1 MEKSTKNILLSICVP
16 TYNGDIKL
24 FYSLR
29 NILVAANFCSSNV
42 EVIVSDNAS
51 TDETP
56 NIISILKVQYPVLL
70 KNYRKSNNV
79 GFNHNLFSLI
89 DDYANGE
96 FIWIIGD
103 DDFLDSNAVK
113 EVIQVIER
121 NPQIEYIGLNFRLS
135 HLDEIINFKKNK
147 ATKEN
152 MILTDVAHAID
163 TQARP
168 ENMLS
173 TFVSCGI
180 VRRERLANY
189 DKSIFS
195 ADSWDNFQSTFP
207 HSYMLADSVDPKG
220 LAAYISSPLMSVL
233 IRQKPWD
240 NKLDE
245 LKLRR
250 IVQLYNHFI
259 KCGYL
264 SMKNSHLV
272 IARAGLPLLYK
283 KRIDRQLRKYF
294 WKFIR
299 WTPELF
305 LALMAITSE
314 RIRKLTRNVNPFY
327 KAT

>member
-121 NPQIEYIGLNFRLS
+121 NPQIE
-135 HLDEIINFKKNK
+135 
-147 ATKEN
+147 
-152 MILTDVAHAID
+152 
-163 TQARP
+163 
-168 ENMLS
+168 
-173 TFVSCGI
+173 
-180 VRRERLANY
+180 
-189 DKSIFS
+189 
-195 ADSWDNFQSTFP
+195 
-207 HSYMLADSVDPKG
+207 
-220 LAAYISSPLMSVL
+220 
-233 IRQKPWD
+233 
-240 NKLDE
+240 
-245 LKLRR
+245 
-250 IVQLYNHFI
+250 
-259 KCGYL
+259 
-264 SMKNSHLV
+264 
-272 IARAGLPLLYK
+272 
-283 KRIDRQLRKYF
+283 
-294 WKFIR
+294 
-299 WTPELF
+299 
-305 LALMAITSE
+305 
-314 RIRKLTRNVNPFY
+314 
-327 KAT
+327 